1 MTTRR
6 GAREN
11 AMGEK
16 QKALPGQCI
25 LMLAVALD
33 ELRATEGEPDLAK
46 VRIAIAS
53 VENTLQELLALAH
66 DAETES

>member
-1 MTTRR
+1 
-6 GAREN
+6 
-11 AMGEK
+11 MGEK
-16 QKALPGQCI
+16 HKALPGQCI

-66 DAETES
+66 DAEKGT